1 MNTYLYAKSN
11 FLSTGA
17 FDFSKYSFIQNKTYD
32 FTFLDDFL
40 KEALYSTVQVFLCDP
55 LKYFKLCK

>member
-1 MNTYLYAKSN
+1 MQKVISYLLVHLTFQNTHLFRTKR
-11 FLSTGA
+11 T
-17 FDFSKYSFIQNKTYD
+17 IQL
-32 FTFLDDFL
+32 FELLDFL